1 MRRIEVG
8 LLIAEFG
15 SRSPAV
21 VPRESTA
28 ERLSSIIERALRAEQ
43 LGFDSVWLDG
53 DTPHCDDL
61 RAPAVLLAAIATRT
75 TTLRLGAG
83 VPLCAGLDPLRIA
96 EDVATLDTLSS
107 GRVEVVVSERGFA
120 MPSEGAPTG
129 DAESCDRL
137 RETVE
142 LLRRLW
148 TETDVCWSGRIRAP
162 LERVTVQPRPVQQP
176 HPPIWIGTGGDPRA
190 GALAAALHL
199 PSLLP
204 FGSGPAPG
212 GRSGAC
218 SLVSF
223 GASDP
228 GRQPGA
234 IRGSADE
241 VAEQLRA
248 ARAAR
253 DLDVQLVCF
262 DPTGRD
268 GADAAEDLERF
279 GREVLPALR
288 KA

>member
-1 MRRIEVG
+1 VG
-8 LLIAEFG
+8 LLLSASRARGGAAEL
-15 SRSPAV
+15 RA
-21 VPRESTA
+21 
-28 ERLSSIIERALRAEQ
+28 IIERAVRAEQ

-53 DTPHCDDL
+53 DTPRGGGL
-61 RAPAVLLAAIATRT
+61 RATTVLLAAIATRT

-96 EDVATLDTLSS
+96 EDFATLDGLSA
-107 GRVEVVVSERGFA
+107 GRIDVVVSERGFA
-120 MPSEGAPTG
+120 SPSEGAATG
-129 DAESCDRL
+129 DDESRERL

-148 TETDVCWSGRIRAP
+148 TETDVCWSGQIRAP
-162 LERVTVQPRPVQQP
+162 LERVTVQPRSVQQP

-190 GALAAALHL
+190 GALAAELQL

-204 FGSGPAPG
+204 FGSGPTPG

-228 GRQPGA
+228 GREPGA
-234 IRGSADE
+234 IRGSAAE

-253 DLDVQLVCF
+253 EIDVQIVCF

-268 GADAAEDLERF
+268 DAAAAEDVQRF

-288 KA
+288 RG

>member
-1 MRRIEVG
+1 MCRTEVG
-8 LLIAEFG
+8 LLLSESAA
-15 SRSPAV
+15 RDRAASPRTPAAARRRAIV
-21 VPRESTA
+21 
-28 ERLSSIIERALRAEQ
+28 ERAVRAEQ

-53 DTPHCDDL
+53 DTAHGDEL
-61 RAPAVLLAAIATRT
+61 RATAVLLAAIATRT

-83 VPLCAGLDPLRIA
+83 IPLCAGLDPLRIA
-96 EDVATLDTLSS
+96 EDVATLDALSS
-107 GRVEVVVSERGFA
+107 GRVDVVVSARGFA
-120 MPSEGAPTG
+120 MPSEGVATG
-129 DAESCDRL
+129 DGESRERL

-148 TETDVCWSGRIRAP
+148 TETDVCWSGRIRTP

-176 HPPIWIGTGGDPRA
+176 HPPLWIGTGGDPRA
-190 GALAAALHL
+190 GALATELDL
-199 PSLLP
+199 PALLP
-204 FGSGPAPG
+204 FGSAPAPG
-212 GRSGAC
+212 GGSGAC

-253 DLDVQLVCF
+253 DLDVLLVCF

-268 GADAAEDLERF
+268 DAAAAEDVERF
-279 GREVLPALR
+279 ASDVLPALR
-288 KA
+288 QA